1 MIVVLLVSLYTTRV
15 VLNELGVE
23 DYGIYNVV
31 AGFVSMFTFLNSS
44 MTNTIQR
51 YFNFERS
58 KCSLDSQIKV
68 YNTSLQI
75 QLIFAIITL
84 ALLEIIG
91 VWYIH
96 NKLIVPESRIYSA
109 MFVFQFA
116 VVSLIILILQIP
128 YNAAVIAHEKMDYYA
143 LVSII
148 DVFLKLLIVILL
160 PLIPFDKLI
169 FYGILTMV
177 VSLSNF
183 VMYYV
188 YSHKNFP
195 EIRINK
201 LFDAA
206 LFKKMLSFSG
216 WNVLSSIAYTIQGQG
231 LNVLMNAFFGPIVN
245 AARGVAY
252 QVQAAINSFSENIVT
267 AFKPQL
273 VESYASN
280 DYNRTI
286 KMMFTMSKLCYLM
299 LFVLSLPIVIE
310 INYILSLWL
319 GSNVPEH
326 TQMFTTLVL
335 INMLL
340 GSLNVPVSQTVQA
353 VGRIRNYQVAKVVIV
368 TSVLPIAW
376 FSLRMDGSAESVFY
390 AMIFTS
396 IIVQPISLILLRKVF
411 EYSYTAYMRKV
422 IFPCLIISVL
432 SPILP
437 FLISHIMPSSMLR
450 LFLVVCSSVI
460 CCSLL
465 VYLFA
470 LDKYEK
476 EFINALLLNIKL
488 YLIKRI

>member
-15 VLNELGVE
+15 VLKELGVE

-51 YFNFERS
+51 YFNFERC
-58 KCSLDSQIKV
+58 KCSLDRQINV

-75 QLIFAIITL
+75 QLILAIITFV
-84 ALLEIIG
+84 LLEIIG

-96 NKLIVPESRIYSA
+96 NKLIVPVSRIYSA
-109 MFVFQFA
+109 MCVFQFS
-116 VVSLIILILQIP
+116 VVSLIILIVQIP

-195 EIRINK
+195 EIRVK
-201 LFDAA
+201 KYFDVD
-206 LFKKMLSFSG
+206 LFKNMLSFSG

-280 DYNRTI
+280 DHNRTV

-340 GSLNVPVSQTVQA
+340 GSLNVPVSQTIQA
-353 VGRIRNYQVAKVVIV
+353 VGRIRNYQIAKVVIV

-376 FSLRMDGSAESVFY
+376 FSLRMGGTAESVFY

-396 IIVQPISLILLRKVF
+396 IIVQPISLILLHKVF
-411 EYSYTAYMRKV
+411 EYSYTEYMKKV
-422 IFPCLIISVL
+422 ISPCVMITIL
-432 SPILP
+432 SPVLP
-437 FLISHIMPSSMLR
+437 FVISHIMTPSLLR
-450 LFLVVCSSVI
+450 LLLVGGSSVI
-460 CCSLL
+460 CCCIL

-470 LDKYEK
+470 LNKSEK
-476 EFINALLLNIKL
+476 ELIYTLRSNIKH
-488 YLIKRI
+488 YMTKRK